1 MVGSLDG
8 KVVYREAMTGD
19 RAEPDKLGTRLAEK
33 LINMGAL
40 ELLEHSR
47 AEAEMVPESV
57 I

>member
-1 MVGSLDG
+1 
-8 KVVYREAMTGD
+8 MTGD

-47 AEAEMVPESV
+47 AEAEIVPESV